1 MSTRRA
7 FITLLGGAAA
17 WPVAARGQQTNRPV
31 RIGVLMGS
39 LATGPTRA
47 SLTAF
52 IKRLEE
58 LGWWE
63 GGNADIEV
71 RWWDGDPK
79 TMRSGAEEL
88 LAFSPDVIMV
98 FTNLALSAIMP
109 ILGKVPVVFVAVGDP
124 VGGGFVASLAR
135 PGGNV
140 TGFTSFEPSMG
151 GKWLA
156 VLKEAAPHVNRA
168 LVMLHPE
175 TAVHQAFWHSA
186 KEAALRLGIEAIPG
200 AVHNTS
206 EVESAFA
213 SFAERTDGGII
224 VLPHAITEVHREL
237 IIVLELRH
245 RLPAVHWFA
254 YHAVGGALVS
264 YGFDAPYVFRQTAE
278 YVDRVLRGVK
288 PADLPVQAPTKYE
301 LVINLKTAKALGLDP
316 PPSLLARADEVI
328 E

>member
-1 MSTRRA
+1 M
-7 FITLLGGAAA
+7 TLVGTAAA
-17 WPVAARGQQTNRPV
+17 WPLQARGQQTNRMV

-39 LATGPTRA
+39 LAMGPTKA

-52 IKRLEE
+52 LKRLEE
-58 LGWWE
+58 LGWRE
-63 GGNADIEV
+63 GGNANIEV
-71 RWWDGDPK
+71 RWWNGDPK
-79 TMRSGAEEL
+79 TMRSGAEDL

-98 FTNLALSAIMP
+98 FTNMALSAVMP
-109 ILGKVPVVFVAVGDP
+109 ILGKVPAIFVAVGDP
-124 VGGGFVASLAR
+124 VGSGFVASLAR

-168 LVMLHPE
+168 LVILHPD

-186 KEAALRLGIEAIPG
+186 EEAALRLGIEAIPG
-200 AVHNTS
+200 PVHNTS
-206 EVESAFA
+206 EVESTFA
-213 SFAERTDGGII
+213 SFAARTDGGIV
-224 VLPHAITEVHREL
+224 VLPHAITEVHRDL
-237 IIVLELRH
+237 IIALELRH
-245 RLPAVHWFA
+245 RLPAVHWLA

-288 PADLPVQAPTKYE
+288 PADLPVQAPTKFQ
-301 LVINLKTAKALGLDP
+301 LVINLKTAKALGIEVP
-316 PPSLLARADEVI
+316 PLLLARADEVI